1 MPPTTPPCPWQPPR
15 PQQTVRSE
23 VSDRK
28 STFPSPGIE
37 VSMSSHGVNLPHSS
51 HISASSH
58 LEQIA
63 LGTAVWEGGGVYGLQ
78 V

>member
-1 MPPTTPPCPWQPPR
+1 
-15 PQQTVRSE
+15 
-23 VSDRK
+23 
-28 STFPSPGIE
+28 
-37 VSMSSHGVNLPHSS
+37 MSSHGVNLPHSS